1 MGALRHA
8 PVSLWSSKRTPK
20 TCWYLLGPLRLDE
33 PLLVGRRFFFV
44 SFIFYE
50 GNIWNNISERER
62 DWAVGA
68 CHWGAKLKQWG
79 CIAFM
84 VLISES
90 FFKLLFCSW
99 LTVLLYY
106 QQVPQVMHQVK
117 MFPFTREKS
126 VEGPRILE
134 FLFKEPFDLQFFN
147 RLSLSHLSQTRH
159 RFMIFILLCTWPAY
173 DVVHCIKNILILC
186 KYFFKRKKFK
196 IMIIDL
202 RSKNIKKQWKK
213 S

>member
-33 PLLVGRRFFFV
+33 PLLVGRRFFFI

-62 DWAVGA
+62 DWAIGA

-84 VLISES
+84 VISES

-126 VEGPRILE
+126 VEGPHILE

-159 RFMIFILLCTWPAY
+159 RFMIFILLCAWSALRCRP
-173 DVVHCIKNILILC
+173 
-186 KYFFKRKKFK
+186 FFKKE
-196 IMIIDL
+196 
-202 RSKNIKKQWKK
+202 KN
-213 S
+213 SRL